1 MERIRKSGKT
11 MLPMVM
17 LALLLLC
24 LGGCRKEEPPVS
36 VPEEGRYIVYYV
48 NTGMTKMIPVEYR
61 AESKEALDL
70 IQELYQQLV
79 KVPDDL
85 DVKSPVSSKTELQ
98 RFQWDSNVLYLY
110 FDTNYT
116 LMSPSQEI
124 LCRAALTKTLT
135 QISGVEFLNLYS
147 GEQPLMDVS
156 GNPVGMMSAGDFMD
170 TISDVNA
177 FEKSE
182 LTLYFAD
189 ETGQYLVEETREVVH
204 SINTSMERLIV
215 EQLLEGPQRPGC
227 RATIPP
233 ETKLLNISVTDNV
246 CYLNFDA
253 AFLNNSLG
261 GNEAIPIYSIVDS
274 LTQLTTVNRVQF
286 SVNGSPAVMFRDTIS
301 LDTLFEQNMDYLMES
316 QAQTE

>member
-1 MERIRKSGKT
+1 MERIRKDRKMMFLT
-11 MLPMVM
+11 TALML
-17 LALLLLC
+17 LALWLV
-24 LGGCRKEEPPVS
+24 GCRKEEPPTFR
-36 VPEEGRYIVYYV
+36 PEENQYIVYYV
-48 NTGMTKMIPVEYR
+48 NTGMTKLIPVEYH
-61 AESKEALDL
+61 AESKEDLDL
-70 IQELYQQLV
+70 IRELYRQLV
-79 KVPDDL
+79 TVPADL
-85 DVKSPVSSKTELQ
+85 DAKSPVSSKTELQ

-135 QISGVEFLNLYS
+135 QIGGVEFLNIYS

-156 GNPVGMMSAGDFMD
+156 GNPVGMMAAGDFMD
-170 TISDVNA
+170 NISDVNA

-189 ETGQYLVEETREVVH
+189 ETGQYLVEEKREVIH

-215 EQLLEGPQRPGC
+215 EQLLEGPQKTGC
-227 RATIPP
+227 SATIPP

-246 CYLNFDA
+246 CYLNFDS

-261 GNEAIPIYSIVDS
+261 VKEEIPIYSIVDS
-274 LTQLTTVNRVQF
+274 LTQLTTVNRVQL

-301 LDTLFEQNMDYLMES
+301 LETLFEENLDYLL
-316 QAQTE
+316 TDP

>member
-1 MERIRKSGKT
+1 MKPMRKRTTAFS
-11 MLPMVM
+11 LILA
-17 LALLLLC
+17 LALLTLW

-36 VPEEGRYIVYYV
+36 LPEENQYIVYYV
-48 NTGMTKMIPVEYR
+48 NTGMTKMIPVEYH
-61 AESKEALDL
+61 AGSDNPLDL
-70 IQELYQQLV
+70 IRELYQQLV
-79 KVPDDL
+79 NVPVDL
-85 DVKSPVSSKTELQ
+85 DAKSPVSSRTELL

-116 LMSPSQEI
+116 LMSSSQEI

-135 QISGVEFLNLYS
+135 QIREVEFLNIYS
-147 GEQPLMDVS
+147 GEQPLMDTS
-156 GNPVGMMSAGDFMD
+156 GNPVGMMAAGDFMD
-170 TISDVNA
+170 NISDVNA

-189 ETGQYLVEETREVVH
+189 ETGQYLVEETREVIH

-215 EQLLEGPQRPGC
+215 EQLLAGPQKAGC
-227 RATIPP
+227 QATIPP

-253 AFLNNSLG
+253 AFLNNSLVG
-261 GNEAIPIYSIVDS
+261 KEEIPIYSIVNS

-286 SVNGSPAVMFRDTIS
+286 SVNGSPDILFRDTIS
-301 LDTLFEQNMDYLMES
+301 LDTLFEQNMDYLMEN
-316 QAQTE
+316 QGQTG

>member
-1 MERIRKSGKT
+1 MRTMRKSQR
-11 MLPMVM
+11 LVSLLAAILL
-17 LALLLLC
+17 LALWLN
-24 LGGCRKEEPPVS
+24 GCRKEEPPVS
-36 VPEEGRYIVYYV
+36 LPEENQYIVYYV
-48 NTGMTKMIPVEYR
+48 NTGMTRMVPVQYY
-61 AESKEALDL
+61 AESGEALDL
-70 IQELYQQLV
+70 IRELYQQLIC
-79 KVPDDL
+79 VPADL
-85 DVKSPVSSKTELQ
+85 DVKSPVSAKTELQ

-116 LMSPSQEI
+116 LMSADQEI

-135 QISGVEFLNLYS
+135 QIDGVEFLNIYS
-147 GEQPLMDVS
+147 GEQPLMNAS
-156 GNPVGMMSAGDFMD
+156 GNPVGMMSSGDFMD
-170 TISDVNA
+170 NISDVNA

-189 ETGQYLVEETREVVH
+189 EDGQHLVEEKREVIH

-215 EQLLEGPQRPGC
+215 EQLLAGPEKEGC
-227 RATIPP
+227 AATIPP
-233 ETKLLNISVTDNV
+233 DTKLLNISVTDNV

-261 GNEAIPIYSIVDS
+261 GKEEIPIYSIVNS

-301 LDTLFEQNMDYLMES
+301 LDTLFEQNMDYL
-316 QAQTE
+316 TGGN